1 MSNSVYKINRG
12 IGKSIEFKGLKAQY
26 IWYLGVGVVL
36 LLMVFAVLYIA
47 GVGLFVCAALV
58 LTAGTVLVVKVYQL
72 SDKYGEHGMMKAAA
86 ARKMPRVIRC
96 GSRRMFYGKKENV
109 RQPAARRRIR

>member
-26 IWYLGVGVVL
+26 IWYLGGGVVL

-47 GVGLFVCAALV
+47 GVSLFVCAALV
-58 LTAGTVLVVKVYQL
+58 LTAGTVLVIRVYRL

-86 ARKMPRVIRC
+86 AKRVPRVIRC
-96 GSRRMFYGKKENV
+96 GSRRMFYRKKENTRDV
-109 RQPAARRRIR
+109 VAPGRIK